1 MPLYEYA
8 CGKCNHEFEALV
20 FPGDEAVECP
30 KCQARRVERRLS
42 VPAPPQTETAA
53 LPMGCDP
60 SLPPCGSACRRFDNG
75 N

>member
-8 CGKCNHEFEALV
+8 CRKCDHEFEALV
-20 FPGDEAVECP
+20 FPGDDAVECP

-42 VPAPPQTETAA
+42 VPARPQAEPPPT
-53 LPMGCDP
+53 GCDP
-60 SLPPCGSACRRFDNG
+60 SLPPCGPACRRFGG